1 MQKLKIVNIYN
12 KEKKQYEKNSFD
24 IKESEK
30 SITGKVSISSKKDDK
45 YISKILPFIAFKNK
59 INRETERAIID
70 SRGKLFDAEISL
82 MVDSFKNQAGEKIT
96 YIKIVINEAKFKA
109 VDKHNHAKANGY
121 QPKAEDLDS
130 IPF

>member
-12 KEKKQYEKNSFD
+12 KEKKQYERNSFD

-30 SITGKVSISSKKDDK
+30 SITGRVELCGIVTKKNDK
-45 YISKILPFIAFKNK
+45 YIPKILPFIAFKNK

-82 MVDSFKNQAGEKIT
+82 MVESFKNQAGEKID
-96 YIKIVINEAKFKA
+96 YIRIVINE
-109 VDKHNHAKANGY
+109 AKANGY

>member
-12 KEKKQYEKNSFD
+12 KEKKQYERNSFD

-30 SITGKVSISSKKDDK
+30 SITGRVNISTKKDGEP
-45 YISKILPFIAFKNK
+45 ISKTLPFIAFKEK
-59 INRETERAIID
+59 INRETKRAIID

-82 MVDSFKNQAGEKIT
+82 MVESFKNQAGEKID
-96 YIKIVINEAKFKA
+96 YIRIVINE
-109 VDKHNHAKANGY
+109 AKANGY